1 MDFEE
6 IAVEIEVSGLARRN
20 IMQSTKTKGSGI
32 KATIK
37 KTTSCKDLPDYELKS
52 EHNRKW

>member
-37 KTTSCKDLPDYELKS
+37 NHMLQGFVRLRTKI
-52 EHNRKW
+52 

>member
-20 IMQSTKTKGSGI
+20 AMQSTKTKGKWNKGDN
-32 KATIK
+32 K
-37 KTTSCKDLPDYELKS
+37 KPQAARIRQIM
-52 EHNRKW
+52 N

>member
-20 IMQSTKTKGSGI
+20 VMQSTKTKGSGI
-32 KATIK
+32 RATIK
-37 KTTSCKDLPDYELKS
+37 QPQAARIYKIM
-52 EHNRKW
+52 N